1 MDRTAWIAVI
11 LCSLG
16 MMLWWQKFGKIM
28 PPAPVDKEI
37 AAAEGSP
44 TEKDSDST
52 SKSPDS
58 KEPSVSKDSSTNEAP
73 SKSDTAAVKTVAE
86 QIIPFELGQVR
97 FEFTT
102 VGGGIKQVELLDQTK
117 VMGKEGDYITLNAF
131 AKHPIGALTSGP
143 GDFEPTVY
151 KIIEQNENSIVF
163 AGTTAKGFR
172 VEKRYS
178 LGQKNKAGDD
188 DPHLVQL
195 QIDISNPSKQNL
207 SSRYFL
213 YTGAAV
219 PLATDQ
225 STKDHP
231 SKANAYS
238 PTYYFFKDQGGFE
251 FEYVRH
257 FTGGMFSREKPSE
270 EVHTRELS
278 WAGVSNQFYTTIVEA
293 LEPADVPVWA
303 STFEI
308 TNDLSDSKSDKTKP
322 QGIQTAI
329 GLPEISLTPGGIAT
343 FKYEIYTGP
352 KEYALLKA
360 LGDDRTL
367 VMNYDGIPIFGWLLG
382 WAIKPLAA
390 FLIKALVW
398 MQGAV
403 GQFGYAIILITIMI
417 RIVIWPVYAKS
428 TRTMKKMAKL
438 GPLQKELKE
447 KYKDDPNRLNQ
458 ETMQLYRDY
467 RINPAGGCLPM
478 FIQMPVFLGFY
489 RMLFNAVELRHQ
501 SFLWVEDLSMPDT
514 LFHIPF
520 LNNIPFN
527 LLPLLMAVTM
537 IIQMQITPKSGD
549 KAQQRIFMFM
559 PVFFLFICYNF
570 ASALAL
576 YWTTQNIFSI
586 GQTWLMNKLPEP
598 ELKKVKTK
606 KKAGGGFLSRMQE
619 QAEAQKQ
626 KQKALGER
634 GGRHTQGRSKKK
646 KKKN

>member
-28 PPAPVDKEI
+28 PPTPAENEI

-44 TEKDSDST
+44 KNKDPEQS
-52 SKSPDS
+52 SPAS
-58 KEPSVSKDSSTNEAP
+58 EQAKQDSSSPQAESQAKAP
-73 SKSDTAAVKTVAE
+73 TQAIKVQTVSMQLE
-86 QIIPFELGQVR
+86 QVN
-97 FEFTT
+97 FEFTSA
-102 VGGGIKQVELLDQTK
+102 GGGIQQVELLDHDK
-117 VMGKEGDYITLNAF
+117 IMGQKDEHITLNAF
-131 AKHPIGALTSGP
+131 APHAIGTLSSGP
-143 GDFEPTVY
+143 GDFESTIY
-151 KIIEQNENSIVF
+151 EIIEQDKSTIVF
-163 AGTTAKGFR
+163 AGTDSKGLHIQ
-172 VEKRYS
+172 KRYS
-178 LGQKNKAGDD
+178 LGQTNRAGDN

-195 QIDISNPSKQNL
+195 EIEISNLSKQKL

-238 PTYYFFKDQGGFE
+238 PTYYFLKDKGGFE
-251 FEYVRH
+251 YENVSH
-257 FTGGMFSREKPSE
+257 FIGGMFSSEKPSE
-270 EVHTRELS
+270 VVHAQELS
-278 WAGVSNQFYTTIVEA
+278 WAGTSNQFYTTIVEA
-293 LEPADVPVWA
+293 LEPTDVSIWA

-308 TNDLSDSKSDKTKP
+308 KNDLSDSASDKKKP
-322 QGIQTAI
+322 RGIQTAI
-329 GLPEISLTPGGIAT
+329 GLPELSLSAGEKITL
-343 FKYEIYTGP
+343 KYEIYAGP
-352 KEYALLKA
+352 KEYARLKA

-367 VMNYDGIPIFGWLLG
+367 VMNYDGIPIFGWILG
-382 WAIKPLAA
+382 WAIRPLAA
-390 FLIKALVW
+390 FLIWALVW
-398 MQGAV
+398 MQGTV
-403 GQFGYAIILITIMI
+403 GQFGFAIILITIMI

-467 RINPAGGCLPM
+467 KINPAGGCLPM

-514 LFHIPF
+514 LFHLPF
-520 LNNIPFN
+520 FDDIPFN

-537 IIQMQITPKSGD
+537 IIQMQLTPKSGD

-598 ELKKVKTK
+598 ELKKVKTT

-626 KQKALGER
+626 KQKTLGDR
-634 GGRHTQGRSKKK
+634 GERHTQSRSKKK